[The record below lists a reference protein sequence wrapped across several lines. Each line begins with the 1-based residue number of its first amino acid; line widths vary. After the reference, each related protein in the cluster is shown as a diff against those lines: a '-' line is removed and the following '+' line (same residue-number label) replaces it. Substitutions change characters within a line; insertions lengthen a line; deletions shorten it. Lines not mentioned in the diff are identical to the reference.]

1 MRWSVPEKEAYAI
14 VYAFQKLQYVLRDMH
29 FTLRTDHKNL
39 LYINEDGSAKVRRW
53 KLAIQE
59 YNFDIEHI
67 AGEEKNVAADA
78 FSRLCER
85 HPDLGAAI
93 LNNFDGPIPAPI
105 KHTIRSVC

>member
-1 MRWSVPEKEAYAI
+1 MKEAYVI
-14 VYAFQKLQYVLRDMH
+14 VYAFQKLEYVLRDMH
-29 FTLRTDHKNL
+29 FTLRTDHKNF

-67 AGEEKNVAADA
+67 AGEENVAADA

-85 HPDLGAAI
+85 HLDLGAAI
-93 LNNFDGPIPAPI
+93 LNNFDGPIPAYQA
-105 KHTIRSVC
+105 HD